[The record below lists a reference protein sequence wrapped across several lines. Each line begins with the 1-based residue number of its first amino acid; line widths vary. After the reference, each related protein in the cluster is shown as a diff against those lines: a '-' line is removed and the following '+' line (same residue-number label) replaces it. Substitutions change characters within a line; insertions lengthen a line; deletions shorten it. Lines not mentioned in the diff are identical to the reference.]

1 MADDFDLYRELT
13 TTATTKIVLLVMDG
27 LGGLPMQPGG
37 PTELEAANTPNLD
50 KLAEQSSLG
59 LSHPVGPGIAPGSG
73 PGHLGLF
80 GYDPITYPVGR
91 GVLEA
96 VGIGM
101 EIGPNDLALR
111 GNFCTVDN
119 EGHIIDRRAGRI
131 PTEEGAKRVA
141 LLKQIKL
148 PDVETTV
155 EAVQDY
161 RFCLRLR
168 GEGLSDRLTETDPQ
182 AVGVPPLPVTALAPE
197 ATRTAR
203 LLNDWVAQARV
214 ILHDHPPANMVTL
227 RGPSADPSLPKY
239 ADVFK
244 LRAAAIAVYPMYRG
258 VASLVGMDVLKPFP
272 KNLDDEL
279 AMARAKWADYD
290 FFFIHVKY
298 TDSRGEDGNFEA
310 KCKIIEEVD
319 SRLPDLLALNPD
331 VLVITGDHSTPALLR
346 QHSWHPVPL
355 LLWSKTCRP
364 DGIARFGE
372 RPCAQG
378 GLGHIPARHILPL
391 ALAHAMRMKKYGA

>member
-1 MADDFDLYRELT
+1 MFEELT
-13 TTATTKIVLLVMDG
+13 DRQKFLLTLVIHEYIRM
-27 LGGLPMQPGG
+27 
-37 PTELEAANTPNLD
+37 AA
-50 KLAEQSSLG
+50 
-59 LSHPVGPGIAPGSG
+59 PVGSS
-73 PGHLGLF
+73 HLVERYHLEMSSATVRNELAALTER
-80 GYDPITYPVGR
+80 GY
-91 GVLEA
+91 
-96 VGIGM
+96 
-101 EIGPNDLALR
+101 LR
-111 GNFCTVDN
+111 QPHTS
-119 EGHIIDRRAGRI
+119 AGRI
-131 PTEEGAKRVA
+131 PTEEGVKRVE

-148 PDVETTV
+148 PEVETTV

-168 GEGLSDRLTETDPQ
+168 GEGLSGQVTETDPQ

-197 ATRTAR
+197 GTRTAR
-203 LLNDWVAQARV
+203 LLNDWVDQARE
-214 ILHDHPPANMVTL
+214 ILRDQPPANMVTL
-227 RGPSADPSLPKY
+227 RGPSTDPSLPKY

-279 AMARAKWADYD
+279 SMARARWGDYD

-391 ALAHAMRMKKYGA
+391 ALAHAGRLQKFGRVPVQTRLRGSARPVRS